1 MPTLKKRAVSRRA
14 APRKRVAKAA
24 KVAKVSKTLKPEKI
38 SRAEVTFFEQ
48 KAEAYRSSEEKWQ
61 RLSAAP
67 EEDRWSAVED
77 HLLARADQSQGKD
90 WKYFA
95 K

>member
-1 MPTLKKRAVSRRA
+1 MPTAKKRAVARRAAA
-14 APRKRVAKAA
+14 APRKRAV
-24 KVAKVSKTLKPEKI
+24 KTAKPEKI
-38 SRAEVTFFEQ
+38 TRAEVNFFEQ

-61 RLSAAP
+61 RLSSPTP

-77 HLLARADQSQGKD
+77 HLVARADHQQGKD
-90 WKYFA
+90 WKYFS